1 MPGSK
6 TAKPA
11 LPLALAMYIAT
22 SALRTTSSAVS
33 VSSRALAMPM
43 LAVTLTCVVA
53 DDVRH
58 PQLAGQPLGHG
69 QRALEVGRVVGEDRE
84 LVAAQAGDEVA
95 GADRVGDPLGDGL
108 EERVAGG
115 VAERVVDDLEVVEV
129 DEQDGA

>member
-22 SALRTTSSAVS
+22 SALRTTSWRVVAGVA
-33 VSSRALAMPM
+33 RAGDAD
-43 LAVTLTCVVA
+43 AGGDRDVVVA
-53 DDVRH
+53 DHVRH
-58 PQLAGQPLGHG
+58 AELARRAARPWPATAAGPARLGQ
-69 QRALEVGRVVGEDRE
+69 DRE
-84 LVAAQAGDEVA
+84 LVAAQPGDEVA
-95 GADRVGDPLGDGL
+95 VADRAGDPLGHGD

-129 DEQDGA
+129 DEQDRA